1 MRAFCTKAET
11 PPLPAPLLPPLL
23 SSAWK
28 AKRADPA
35 RPPPKGNM
43 GDEEE
48 EAALAEDEAAED
60 DAVAVAEDPEEE
72 EGREAIRLAAALPL
86 TCILFYYTR
95 V

>member
-11 PPLPAPLLPPLL
+11 PPLPPPLPLVLL

-48 EAALAEDEAAED
+48 EAVLAEDEAAED
-60 DAVAVAEDPEEE
+60 DVVAEDPEEE
-72 EGREAIRLAAALPL
+72 EEGKEAIRLAAALPL

>member
-1 MRAFCTKAET
+1 
-11 PPLPAPLLPPLL
+11 
-23 SSAWK
+23 
-28 AKRADPA
+28 
-35 RPPPKGNM
+35 M

-60 DAVAVAEDPEEE
+60 DAVAVAEEPED